1 MHRSPV
7 TPWPGIILLG
17 VGLCQ
22 AMTAGSGLGGAPCGG
37 PLRAH
42 LRAVSWRLGLDG
54 PTSASQAGSDLLP
67 CVPSRGHPPSS
78 H

>member
-22 AMTAGSGLGGAPCGG
+22 AMTAGSGLWRGPTAQSPSACGQ
-37 PLRAH
+37 
-42 LRAVSWRLGLDG
+42 LGLDG